1 MDTAW
6 AVSGFEVIKGA
17 GGSESSPPSAAGS
30 EKGPVS
36 IGLKLVRPA
45 VLQSSF
51 FVVCNVLCLEVY
63 YLDQK
68 LWFCHLKESNLF
80 SLTLGFMAHINEG
93 GVVEMKYTLNTKYMY
108 CVIKTGTSKNLE
120 MTRNGDLEFSDLSL
134 ILPS

>member
-1 MDTAW
+1 M
-6 AVSGFEVIKGA
+6 SGFEVIKGA

-68 LWFCHLKESNLF
+68 L
-80 SLTLGFMAHINEG
+80 
-93 GVVEMKYTLNTKYMY
+93 
-108 CVIKTGTSKNLE
+108 
-120 MTRNGDLEFSDLSL
+120 
-134 ILPS
+134 